1 MRFKKECRMLSASRR
16 KRHASG
22 ERSCAWQ
29 VLDLSG
35 WKFLTESMTATV
47 VEDQVGN
54 RKDQRERARDKLST
68 VGTRTGSEAENS
80 GRAGWDKQSPT
91 VIKLNPVEPDGA
103 RGKNQH

>member
-1 MRFKKECRMLSASRR
+1 MSDAFGEPPKATRQRR
-16 KRHASG
+16 VVVCLA
-22 ERSCAWQ
+22 

-68 VGTRTGSEAENS
+68 VGTRTGSEAGNS
-80 GRAGWDKQSPT
+80 GRVGDHTRSPT